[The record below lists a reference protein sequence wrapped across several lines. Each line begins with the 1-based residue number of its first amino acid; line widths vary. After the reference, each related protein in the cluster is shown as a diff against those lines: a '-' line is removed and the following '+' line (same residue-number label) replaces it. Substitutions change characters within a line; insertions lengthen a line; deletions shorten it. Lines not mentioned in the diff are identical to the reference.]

1 LFKTSVAER
10 LIRDFKK
17 GQWAYDFSF
26 TFVSPST
33 YLSQAKTFN
42 PYLIT
47 EAKALK
53 HKLDHSLFNIFRTL
67 KQIVL
72 SNIENLDYE
81 EVS

>member
-47 EAKALK
+47 EAKA
-53 HKLDHSLFNIFRTL
+53 
-67 KQIVL
+67 
-72 SNIENLDYE
+72 
-81 EVS
+81 